1 MQDQRVQEVYNS
13 YFFFNNERTLSTD
26 TPSELSVTD
35 LTSYTTYADKT
46 RRYDNQ
52 IIVRD
57 ICNLESLENSLELFD
72 ISLPLEISV
81 EPKAITPELNSWLS
95 SHEFTKV
102 FEHEFLQ
109 LTQESL
115 LVSKDS
121 SNAINVEVWGHIKV
135 DDFLSLLKTSGV
147 SCSEEVWLKKRSL
160 YCTDKFRCYVAFVNG
175 MPCAWATCF
184 FESKHAILANA
195 YTQDEFRGRGCQKA
209 LLEARIKDAFD
220 NGIEVVLTDV
230 ESNSTSSRNCKSFG
244 FTSVGVKNVWCKEI

>member
-13 YFFFNNERTLSTD
+13 YFIFNNERTLSTD

-35 LTSYTTYADKT
+35 SISFTTYVDKT

-52 IIVRD
+52 IVIRD
-57 ICNLESLENSLELFD
+57 ICNLESLESSLGLFD

-81 EPKAITPELNSWLS
+81 EPKATTPELDSWLS

-115 LVSKDS
+115 QGSKDS
-121 SNAINVEVWGHIKV
+121 SNAINVEVWGHSRV
-135 DDFLSLLKTSGV
+135 EDFLSLLKTSGV
-147 SCSEEVWLKKRSL
+147 SCSDETWLKKRSL
-160 YCTDKFRCYVAFVNG
+160 YCTEKFRCYVAFVNG
-175 MPCAWATCF
+175 IPCAWATCF

-195 YTQDEFRGRGCQKA
+195 YTQEEFRGSGCQKA
-209 LLEARIKDAFD
+209 LLDARIKDAFD
-220 NGIEVVLTDV
+220 NGIEVLLTDV
-230 ESNSTSSRNCKSFG
+230 ELNSTSSHNCKSFG
-244 FTSVGVKNVWCKEI
+244 FTSVGVKNVWCREI